1 MSDPDNLWARLIAN
15 GKLERWKRAAPARK
29 TTKRAATSAS
39 RSAERDV
46 LKVLQDAAALMGV
59 TLLRNNVGALQDKH
73 GRWVTY
79 GLGLG
84 SSDYIGW
91 TSVTVTQEMVGEKI
105 AVFTAVEGKR
115 EHGGVVSDKQE
126 RFIEKVLEAGGRAGV
141 ARNVEDLKTIVK
153 K

>member
-1 MSDPDNLWARLIAN
+1 MSDSRDLWARLIAN
-15 GKLERWKRAAPARK
+15 GKTDRWKRAAPTRK
-29 TTKRAATSAS
+29 PAKRKVTSAP
-39 RSAERDV
+39 ERDV
-46 LKVLQDAAALMGV
+46 LKLLQDAAALMGV
-59 TLLRNNVGALQDKH
+59 TLLRNNVGALQDKY

-91 TSVTVTQEMVGEKI
+91 TSVTITQEMVGEKV

-115 EHGGVVSDKQE
+115 ESGGVVSSRQE
-126 RFIEKVLEAGGRAGV
+126 RFIDRVRVAGGRAGV
-141 ARNVEDLKTIVK
+141 ARTVEDLKAIVK